1 MIKLA
6 KFPLLLWVSLWLLVL
21 THTLLL
27 CCRESDKG
35 LSGSTG
41 LGALPRSLL
50 LLWLCR
56 GEGTGLLAGLVGS
69 MDLLEWART
78 GSGGEWAEVKGTCSS
93 LGGGYEPEVVL
104 QPGLLLWDAGMRGPT
119 GGQWGQL
126 MNMASCSVNHDEGSS
141 WMRLHALVFTKIHN
155 KCFLLRIVLCH

>member
-1 MIKLA
+1 MGLLNYKIESLMIKLA
-6 KFPLLLWVSLWLLVL
+6 KFPFAAMSLSLWLLVL

-69 MDLLEWART
+69 MDLLE
-78 GSGGEWAEVKGTCSS
+78 
-93 LGGGYEPEVVL
+93 
-104 QPGLLLWDAGMRGPT
+104 
-119 GGQWGQL
+119 
-126 MNMASCSVNHDEGSS
+126 
-141 WMRLHALVFTKIHN
+141 
-155 KCFLLRIVLCH
+155 